1 MVLYEYPL
9 NERIRTFLRL
19 EDLFDR
25 SLYFSS
31 KFDSLDH
38 HVALVTIFE
47 IIDVA
52 GRSELKSDLYQEI
65 ERQRTSLEA
74 LRGNP
79 AVAADRLDEVLATVA
94 AASRGLT
101 GMSGKIGQHIRDN
114 DWLMGIKQRTSIP
127 GGACEFDLPSYHYWL
142 SQDSDA
148 RRRRLS
154 EWLVPLLPLREA
166 VHVMLRL
173 LRETGKASA
182 QVAQN
187 GMFQQMLAGRVAQ
200 MLSLQISEQLPCV
213 PEISANKY
221 ALNIRFTTPGVDQR
235 PKTFEQDVEFEL
247 CYYNL

>member
-52 GRSELKSDLYQEI
+52 GRADLKSDLYQEI
-65 ERQRTSLEA
+65 ERQRMSLEA

-79 AVAADRLDEVLATVA
+79 AVAADRLDEVLATVDS
-94 AASRGLT
+94 ASRGLT

-114 DWLMGIKQRTSIP
+114 EWLMGIKQRTSIP
-127 GGACEFDLPSYHYWL
+127 GGACEFDLPSYHFWL
-142 SQDSDA
+142 SQDSDS
-148 RRRRLS
+148 RRRKLS

-173 LRETGKASA
+173 LRETGKASS

-187 GMFQQMLAGRVAQ
+187 GVFQQMLAGRLAQ
-200 MLSLQISEQLPCV
+200 MLSIQIHEQLPCV

-221 ALNIRFTTPGVDQR
+221 ALNIRFTTPSVDQR
-235 PKTFEQDVEFEL
+235 PKTFEHDVEFEL

>member
-1 MVLYEYPL
+1 VVLYEYPL

-173 LRETGKASA
+173 LRETGKASP